1 MIRSLIQRNFLEA
14 VSCTCTGAQWLK
26 GQNFIFIIER
36 KWIRYIMYIFIHI
49 CKHKMLKL
57 SFMLETQYQLKN
69 KARSENYVNK
79 FQKNEIIHTG
89 FI

>member
-1 MIRSLIQRNFLEA
+1 
-14 VSCTCTGAQWLK
+14 
-26 GQNFIFIIER
+26 
-36 KWIRYIMYIFIHI
+36 MYIFIHI

-79 FQKNEIIHTG
+79 FQKNEIIHTR